1 MGLCNS
7 IFRRS
12 RNSLNN
18 PLSPDA
24 DLEKAELG
32 EYFSFSG
39 RKIQAKIVSVYDGDT
54 CTAIFRMLDEP
65 NTKSNNKRTL
75 PLIQYKIRMI
85 GVDTPELKPLLS
97 TPNRDKVV
105 GRAKEAKKVVE
116 DKILNKIVIL
126 DCKGFDKY
134 GRILAVI
141 TVDNLNLNKWL
152 LDNHYAVNYDGGTKE
167 I

>member
-7 IFRRS
+7 VFRRS
-12 RNSLNN
+12 RNPLS

-65 NTKSNNKRTL
+65 NTKNKPNV

-85 GVDTPELKPLLS
+85 GIDTPELKPLLS

-105 GRAKEAKKVVE
+105 ERAKEAKKIVE

-141 TVDNLNLNKWL
+141 TINNLNLNQWL

-167 I
+167 L